1 MSLSKFNSVLLGGG
15 TLLLAACA
23 TIPPPE
29 YSRNHPANSDAQAA
43 PIEPTSVTLSS
54 YRTGGV
60 GSNGDAAPSDTPS
73 GHAGHGAK
81 SQPQRT
87 PQEGRHDDQ

>member
-1 MSLSKFNSVLLGGG
+1 MSLREFNSVLLAGG

-23 TIPPPE
+23 TIPPPD
-29 YSRNHPANSDAQAA
+29 YPRDHPANSDAQAEPIQA
-43 PIEPTSVTLSS
+43 PSGTLSS
-54 YRTGGV
+54 YRAEGV
-60 GSNGDAAPSDTPS
+60 GSKGDAAPTDTPS

-81 SQPQRT
+81 GQLQET